1 MDYRKYDC
9 SIGESLGCIG
19 VSGVIAGV
27 LAWLFYRSWFGMML
41 VIPVYLV
48 VWKSYKKEKMLRRRK
63 QLLLEFKDGMQA
75 FSAALF
81 AGYSIENAWRE
92 AEKELRELHGEGA
105 MMCHELAQLNAAV
118 RMNRPIE
125 QALKEFAVRS
135 GCEDIEGFA
144 EIFFFAKRSGGNFP
158 GIIRATVQKLSG
170 RIAVEQEVATM
181 LAGKKLEGRIMDVM
195 PVAILAYLNL
205 SSGEFMDVLYG
216 NVLGVTIMTVALM
229 VYVGAMKLSEQILDI
244 QV

>member
-9 SIGESLGCIG
+9 SMGESLACIG

-27 LAWLFYRSWFGMML
+27 LAWLFYRSWFGMVL

-48 VWKSYKKEKMLRRRK
+48 VWKKYKKGKILRRKK

-75 FSAALF
+75 LSAALF

-92 AEKELRELHGEGA
+92 AEKELRELHGDEGL
-105 MMCHELAQLNAAV
+105 MYHELAQLNAAV
-118 RMNRPIE
+118 RMNRSIE
-125 QALKEFAVRS
+125 KVLREFAARS
-135 GCEDIEGFA
+135 GCEDIESFA
-144 EIFFFAKRSGGNFP
+144 EIFAFAKRSGGDFP

-170 RIAVEQEVATM
+170 RIVVEQEVATM

-205 SSGEFMDVLYG
+205 SSGEFLDVLYG
-216 NVLGVTIMTVALM
+216 NVLGVTIMTAALA